1 MVAKGG
7 ANIHVG
13 NLSNSDR
20 LIDVNLGARYE
31 NTSRGGNSSVSLT
44 SLLIDAG
51 LAFELVDKFDFLA
64 GVKMFSANGNEFIA
78 NRDGFN
84 LVNSF
89 SDYTI
94 DVNETIMS
102 VGARLRF
109 SKKQMFNVNYNL
121 SALTNND
128 AAETIQIGQLFIHYT
143 GKF

>member
-1 MVAKGG
+1 
-7 ANIHVG
+7 
-13 NLSNSDR
+13 
-20 LIDVNLGARYE
+20 
-31 NTSRGGNSSVSLT
+31 
-44 SLLIDAG
+44 
-51 LAFELVDKFDFLA
+51 
-64 GVKMFSANGNEFIA
+64 MFSANGNEFIA

-109 SKKQMFNVNYNL
+109 SEKQTFNVNYNL